1 MLIEFQVLVG
11 IAKCGEVAFELSF
24 LYHHGG
30 TAVIGVEA
38 ECISVLQCFIE
49 EEVYVAFLVV
59 DESEG
64 RHAAWLQPEILHHP
78 FG

>member
-1 MLIEFQVLVG
+1 MLIQLQVLVG
-11 IAKCGEVAFELSF
+11 IAKCSEITFELPF

-30 TAVIGVEA
+30 AAVIGVEA
-38 ECISVLQCFIE
+38 ERMGVLQCLIE
-49 EEVYVAFLVV
+49 EEVYVALLVV
-59 DESEG
+59 DESKG